1 MIKRLILLV
10 SVFAAFAFLGQPA
23 LAQESGSTTE
33 VTSETSSS
41 SVTSDSSMEDSSE
54 VSPVV
59 DAETTA
65 SDAITFVEGKIGE
78 VKKENL
84 SQVDFSSGQSIRE
97 GLLSDDYGITK
108 NELDLLTNEQLVNAM
123 TLFNRYNDDMIGMDV
138 GAYVRVL
145 KALYIDQTIS
155 WDKVS
160 KELSFIPNSFSN
172 FSEMIDHVDELQA
185 YLKALYPKN
194 SSFIAAAPMSNDE
207 LIAVLKQLN
216 EIGDGPFGGGRI
228 LNIIS
233 RIDKGLPKDTSTS
246 SSIATSTE
254 AKSSVSTTNST
265 QVDSKKKD
273 GDLPKTGEEKAK
285 MAVTIIGVVLVLGV
299 IVLLI
304 VRRNKKN
311 K

>member
-1 MIKRLILLV
+1 
-10 SVFAAFAFLGQPA
+10 
-23 LAQESGSTTE
+23 
-33 VTSETSSS
+33 
-41 SVTSDSSMEDSSE
+41 
-54 VSPVV
+54 
-59 DAETTA
+59 
-65 SDAITFVEGKIGE
+65 
-78 VKKENL
+78 
-84 SQVDFSSGQSIRE
+84 
-97 GLLSDDYGITK
+97 
-108 NELDLLTNEQLVNAM
+108 
-123 TLFNRYNDDMIGMDV
+123 
-138 GAYVRVL
+138 
-145 KALYIDQTIS
+145 
-155 WDKVS
+155 
-160 KELSFIPNSFSN
+160 
-172 FSEMIDHVDELQA
+172 
-185 YLKALYPKN
+185 
-194 SSFIAAAPMSNDE
+194 MSNDE